1 MHFAARVLPLSMALA
16 TTIPRAPH
24 LTSSISNTGAQAIPA
39 PPDLAAAKD
48 VAPPEMAGPS
58 WMSRD
63 VRQVAQLVPTV
74 GVAGVLATI
83 ITYMLAPLTGPYA
96 QGFKIIFAGAVAGI
110 ISRTFCAPLEMIS
123 TVIMCGKGGQEGLVK
138 ALRNVWNTEGLK
150 GLFKGN
156 GANILK
162 VAPSRGLQFLVYEA
176 VKRWMIAG
184 GAVLTPQ
191 ARLFAAGVAGMSA
204 AAVVYPLD
212 VAKTLLT
219 LYPDRCTG
227 VKSALG
233 YAAKSGGLYRGLGPT
248 LVAMFPYVGV
258 EFMVYETLKAY
269 WETMIGATAGTAAL
283 LMLGAIGGAASQTV
297 AHPLD
302 VVRRRL
308 QMLGMRKT
316 KGDDD
321 DEKPPYTNMLNGL
334 YHIGST
340 EGLGTLY
347 AGLAPTCL
355 EKVPSTAIG
364 YFIYEGMKVALGLTS
379 A

>member
-1 MHFAARVLPLSMALA
+1 MALA
-16 TTIPRAPH
+16 SSIPRAPH
-24 LTSSISNTGAQAIPA
+24 LTSTIANNGAQSIAAP
-39 PPDLAAAKD
+39 PPDLAAATD
-48 VAPPEMAGPS
+48 VAVPQKATTS

-63 VRQVAQLVPTV
+63 MAQITELLPPVGLAGGATV
-74 GVAGVLATI
+74 IL
-83 ITYMLAPLTGPYA
+83 TYLLAPLTGPVA
-96 QGFKIIFAGAVAGI
+96 QAFKIIFAGAIAGI

-123 TVIMCGKGGQEGLVK
+123 TVIMCGKGGGEGLLK
-138 ALRNVWNTEGLK
+138 SLTHVWNTEGLK

-162 VAPSRGLQFLVYEA
+162 VAPSRGLQFLVYET

-191 ARLFAAGVAGMSA
+191 ARLFAAGVAGMAA

-219 LYPDRCTG
+219 LYPDRCKG
-227 VKSALG
+227 VTSALG

-269 WETMIGATAGTAAL
+269 WEGMIGGTAGTAAL
-283 LMLGAIGGAASQTV
+283 LLLGAIGGAASQAV

-308 QMLGMRKT
+308 QMLGMRKS

-321 DEKPPYTNMLNGL
+321 EEKPPYTNMVDGL
-334 YHIGST
+334 WHIGST
-340 EGLGTLY
+340 EGVGTLY